1 MNVPVMA
8 ITPAT
13 LPMICKYH
21 RDDKPT
27 YVKWL
32 RIYLTIDTA
41 NRYNDGLLTEIDMH
55 GMFDLAQNP
64 NDDWV
69 LERAPELLNLDDN

>member
-8 ITPAT
+8 VTTST

-27 YVKWL
+27 FAKWL
-32 RIYLTIDTA
+32 RIYLTLSTA
-41 NRYNDGLLTEIDMH
+41 ERYNAGELTEIDMH

-64 NDDWV
+64 NDEWV
-69 LERAPELLNLDDN
+69 IERATELLALND